1 MKKSKKS
8 NIVIVLVVVL
18 LALAVGYAAFSTN
31 LTITGTAKTKT
42 GNWDVEFTAASI
54 TPTTVSGN
62 FGVNDEKSST
72 SFTPTNVTV
81 NAVLQAPGDGAN
93 VTATITNAGKLNAV
107 LKDFKVDGEG
117 FAEEGTNVYKNGD
130 IRVKVPV
137 TTNGNIAAGASR
149 NFVFSVEWDKNAS
162 DITTSQTANFTITF
176 TYEQDGQVFN
186 GVQSFDVVNNV
197 VTTNN

>member
-8 NIVIVLVVVL
+8 NIVIVLVVLL
-18 LALAVGYAAFSTN
+18 LALAVGYAAFSSN

-42 GNWDVEFTAASI
+42 NNWDVEFTAASI

-93 VTATITNAGKLNAV
+93 VTATITNAGKLDAV
-107 LKDFKVDGEG
+107 LKSFNVTGMTKDGD
-117 FAEEGTNVYKNGD
+117 VYKNGD
-130 IRVKVPV
+130 IIVKLPD
-137 TTNGNIAAGASR
+137 TKNGNIAAGQAR
-149 NFVFSVEWDKNAS
+149 NFVFSVEWDKNAT
-162 DITTSQTANFTITF
+162 DITTAQTASFVITF

-186 GVQSFDVVNNV
+186 EVQSFNV

>member
-8 NIVIVLVVVL
+8 NIVIVLVVLL

-54 TPTTVSGN
+54 TPTTVSGK
-62 FGVNDEKSST
+62 FDENSST

-81 NAVLQAPGDGAN
+81 NAVLNAPGDGAN
-93 VTATITNAGKLNAV
+93 VTATITNAGKLDAV
-107 LKDFKVDGEG
+107 LKSFEVTGEG
-117 FAEEGTNVYKNGD
+117 FAKEGNVYKKGD
-130 IRVKVPV
+130 IIVTVPD
-137 TTNGNIAAGASR
+137 TTNGNIAAEASR
-149 NFVFSVEWDKNAS
+149 NFVFSVEWDKKAS

-176 TYEQDGQVFN
+176 TYEQNGQVFN
-186 GVQSFDVVNNV
+186 GVQSFSVNQ
-197 VTTNN
+197 

>member
-8 NIVIVLVVVL
+8 NIVIVLVVLL

-54 TPTTVSGN
+54 TPTTVSGK
-62 FGVNDEKSST
+62 FDENSST

-81 NAVLQAPGDGAN
+81 NAVLNAPGDGAN

-107 LKDFKVDGEG
+107 LKDFKVEGEG